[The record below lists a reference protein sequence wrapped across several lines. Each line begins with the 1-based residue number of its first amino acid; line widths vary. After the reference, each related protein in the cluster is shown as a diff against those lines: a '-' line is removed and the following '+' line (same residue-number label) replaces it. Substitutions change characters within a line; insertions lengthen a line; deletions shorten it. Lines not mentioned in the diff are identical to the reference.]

1 MKLTVKG
8 QAVERGKPAEFAS
21 TYENIEALKGQ
32 KRILAIPDTAI
43 EFIDVT
49 PYVLTLGFIRGESK
63 DVLHLRPEQEYV
75 FRHKGNAY
83 EYIIAF
89 ALER

>member
-1 MKLTVKG
+1 MQLTIKG
-8 QAVERGKPAEFAS
+8 QVVERGKPAEFAS
-21 TYENIEALKGQ
+21 TYDNLDSLKGQ
-32 KRILAIPDTAI
+32 KQILAIPDTAI
-43 EFIDVT
+43 EFINVT

-63 DVLHLRPEQEYV
+63 DTLHLRPEEEYV